1 MLHSD
6 SRSHN
11 SIVIGVDVGG
21 TKISAALVNEEGQ
34 LQGYQARRTNLLST
48 EATLDS
54 IADLILDVIKKA
66 NKKDNEIKGIG
77 LGIPGLVDPE
87 RGIGIAS
94 VNLQWEN
101 VLVKDEIQK
110 RVGIPCVIE
119 NDVKAAALGELRYGE
134 SKGLRDIVYL
144 NIGTGVAAAI
154 ILNGKIFRGQNDMAG
169 EIGHAVVDI
178 HGPKCKCGGQGCLEA
193 IVSGPA
199 IIKRV
204 QERIEFGQSSLLEKL
219 INGKTEL
226 TPKEVYE
233 AADAGDQVAAE
244 TVTEVTRFL
253 ANAIQ
258 FLALAYDPQ
267 RIVLGGGVV
276 YSTPL
281 FFEYLMGVIQQ
292 LSQESW
298 VFRHLLTP
306 NFITITKLGNYTGIL
321 GAAALVP

>member
-1 MLHSD
+1 MIHSESGLD
-6 SRSHN
+6 KKT
-11 SIVIGVDVGG
+11 VVGVDVGG
-21 TKISAALVNEEGQ
+21 TKISAALVDERGQ
-34 LQGYQARRTNLLST
+34 LLGYQARPTTILST

-54 IADLILDVIKKA
+54 IAELILEILRKEKKRST
-66 NKKDNEIKGIG
+66 DIKGIG
-77 LGIPGLVDPE
+77 LGIPGLVDPD

-101 VLVKDEIQK
+101 VFVKDEIQK
-110 RVGIPCVIE
+110 RIGIPCVIE

-134 SKGLRDIVYL
+134 SKGIKDLIYL

-154 ILNGKIFRGQNDMAG
+154 ILNGKIYRGQKDMAG

-178 HGPKCKCGGQGCLEA
+178 NGPICKCGGRGCLEA
-193 IVSGPA
+193 IISGPS
-199 IIKRV
+199 IIKRI
-204 QERIEFGQSSLLEKL
+204 QEKIELGQNTSLAKQLSEK
-219 INGKTEL
+219 IDL
-226 TPKEVYE
+226 TPKEIYE
-233 AADAGDQVAAE
+233 AASAGDIVARE
-244 TVTEVTRFL
+244 TVNEVSRFL

-281 FFEYLMGVIQQ
+281 FFENLMSVIHG
-292 LSQESW
+292 LAQESW

-306 NFITITKLGNYTGIL
+306 NLIKVTKLGNHIGIL
-321 GAAALVP
+321 GAAALIP

>member
-1 MLHSD
+1 M
-6 SRSHN
+6 
-11 SIVIGVDVGG
+11 GVDVGG
-21 TKISAALVNEEGQ
+21 TKIAAALVNESGQ
-34 LQGYQARRTNLLST
+34 LQGYQARPTNILST
-48 EATLDS
+48 DATLDS
-54 IADLILDVIKKA
+54 IAELILEILKKE
-66 NKKDNEIKGIG
+66 NKKGTEIRGIG
-77 LGIPGLVDPE
+77 LGIPGLVDSE

-94 VNLQWEN
+94 VNLHWEN
-101 VLVKDEIQK
+101 VYVKDEIQR

-119 NDVKAAALGELRYGE
+119 NDVKAAALGELHYGE
-134 SKGLRDIVYL
+134 SKGLESLIYL

-154 ILNGKIFRGQNDMAG
+154 LLNGKIFRGQNGMAG

-193 IVSGPA
+193 IISGPA

-204 QERIEFGQSSLLEKL
+204 QEKIELGQKSSLAGLLVGE
-219 INGKTEL
+219 TEL

-233 AADAGDQVAAE
+233 AASAGDEVAKQ
-244 TVTEVTRFL
+244 TINEVSRFL

-267 RIVLGGGVV
+267 RVVLGGGVV

-281 FFEYLMGVIQQ
+281 FFENLMRMINH
-292 LSQESW
+292 LAQESW
-298 VFRHLLTP
+298 VFRKLLTP
-306 NFITITKLGNYTGIL
+306 NFVTVTKLGNAIGIL

>member
-1 MLHSD
+1 MHRSD
-6 SRSHN
+6 SGSDN
-11 SIVIGVDVGG
+11 PIVIGVDVGG
-21 TKISAALVNEEGQ
+21 TKISAALVNEYGHIH
-34 LQGYQARRTNLLST
+34 GYQARPTNLRST

-54 IADLILDVIKKA
+54 IAELILEVIKKE
-66 NKKDNEIKGIG
+66 NKQRTEIRGIG
-77 LGIPGLVDPE
+77 LGIPGLVDPS

-94 VNLQWEN
+94 VNLHWKN
-101 VLVKDEIQK
+101 VFVKDEIQK

-119 NDVKAAALGELRYGE
+119 NDVKAAVLGEFRFGE
-134 SKGLRDIVYL
+134 SRGLENLIYL

-154 ILNGKIFRGQNDMAG
+154 LLNGRIYRGQNDMAG

-178 HGPKCKCGGQGCLEA
+178 RGPKCKCGGQGCLEA

-199 IIKRV
+199 ILKRV
-204 QERIEFGQSSLLEKL
+204 QEKIELGHPSTLEKL
-219 INGKTEL
+219 LRENITL

-233 AADAGDQVAAE
+233 AASAGDHVARE
-244 TVTEVTRFL
+244 TIDEVSRFL

-267 RIVLGGGVV
+267 RIVLGGGVA

-281 FFEYLMGVIQQ
+281 FLENLMRVIDQ

-298 VFRHLLTP
+298 VFRHLLSP
-306 NFITITKLGNYTGIL
+306 NFITITRLGVHIGIL